1 MTAFR
6 SGTESHSENGLFSFS
21 QIMYL
26 MRVEYARAQRYRYPL
41 VCMLIGID
49 DLAQLRDSFG
59 YEAKET
65 VIEETAR
72 ELQALT
78 RSCDFL
84 GRLVDDKLL
93 AVVPHTDV
101 EGAVALSERL
111 RAGVSALSFGGGRQD
126 LHVTVSVG
134 IAHTKGEDN
143 LFFDTLIEAAKEA
156 QEQAASA
163 GGDRVVV
170 RDPSGPH
177 GR

>member
-1 MTAFR
+1 MAAFR
-6 SGTESHSENGLFSFS
+6 SGTESHSENGVFSFS
-21 QIMYL
+21 QIMHL

-49 DLAQLRDSFG
+49 DLAQIRDAFG
-59 YEAKET
+59 YEAKEAI
-65 VIEETAR
+65 IEETAR

-111 RAGVSALSFGGGRQD
+111 RAGVARLMFEGGRDD
-126 LHVTVSVG
+126 LHITVSVG

-143 LFFDTLIEAAKEA
+143 LFFDTLIEAARGA
-156 QEQAASA
+156 QEQAAAA
-163 GGDRVVV
+163 GGDRVIV
-170 RDPSGPH
+170 RNPGPH